1 MSNKNRK
8 FLGIG
13 LSEGVKPSNLATHYY
28 ASLFGLSLFLFFG
41 VIQPFVMTTLLKIPQ
56 AEQGGITGKLGVLNE
71 LTLLILTPLFGVL
84 SDRIG
89 RKIIYVF
96 GFVMMGISAILY
108 SFLDTTTELYLF
120 RVVTA
125 IGSAAIS
132 GMFATVIADYIID
145 RDRGKGTGLMGFF
158 NGLGAMF
165 AVLVLLGLPTF
176 FSKRGYEFSY
186 SLILT
191 FYIVSGI
198 GFFSSVILLIGI
210 KGGVVSNTSDDKS
223 SVKPLFNLEQ
233 PKNFKEQII
242 YIIKL
247 LLNEIVNLLRLGF
260 QGLIQA
266 KNPAILL
273 AYLAA
278 FVSRGDLALVGSFL
292 TLWLNKY
299 GINSGL
305 SEADAAKQ
313 VGITI
318 VIVQSIA
325 LFSAPIV
332 GIMADRLNAITAVVI
347 AAIFAAIGYSSLFL
361 IENPFGTNMKF
372 ALILV
377 GFGEIA
383 GVITSQVL
391 IAKYAP
397 KEVRGSVIGFFGFC
411 GAIGIMTAFGVGG
424 YLFDNW
430 KESAPFLLFG
440 VFGVVV
446 AVYGLAIRNKVRSK
460 LPMKTVIITGS
471 TRGIGFGLANEFLQ
485 RGCKVVVSGRTQ
497 DACDKAI
504 TELSAKH
511 NKENIYTVPCDV
523 TNYEQM
529 QNLWNKSAEKF
540 GKIDVWI
547 NNAGISNAY
556 VPFWE
561 VTQQTIKNV
570 TDTNMLGAMNGS
582 HVALKE
588 MIKQDSGELYNMYGF
603 GSDGRKQ
610 DGLTLYGATKYGLKY
625 LTESLTKEAKDT
637 NVKVGSLSP
646 GIVITD
652 LWDDLYEGMPERKEK
667 SKKIVNILGD
677 KVETVTPYL
686 AEEVLQND
694 KTGAKIAW
702 LTAPKA
708 FWRFATAAFNKR
720 NLFDE

>member
-1 MSNKNRK
+1 MSIKNRK

-13 LSEGVKPSNLATHYY
+13 LSEGVKPINLATHYY

-41 VIQPFVMTTLLKIPQ
+41 VIQPFVMTTILKIPQ
-56 AEQGGITGKLGVLNE
+56 DQQGGVTGSLGVLNE
-71 LTLLILTPLFGVL
+71 ITLLILTPLFGVL

-89 RKIIYVF
+89 RKTIYVF
-96 GFVMMGISAILY
+96 GFLMLGFAAILY
-108 SFLDTTTELYLF
+108 TLLDQTWELYAF

-125 IGSAAIS
+125 VGSAAIS

-165 AVLVLLGLPTF
+165 AVLVLIGLPTF
-176 FSKRGYEFSY
+176 FSKRGFEFSY
-186 SLILT
+186 SLTLT
-191 FYIVSGI
+191 FFTVSALA
-198 GFFSSVILLIGI
+198 FFSSVVLMLGI
-210 KGGVVSNTSDDKS
+210 KGGLVSQTAEKKSFISLAKEGVVA
-223 SVKPLFNLEQ
+223 
-233 PKNFKEQII
+233 
-242 YIIKL
+242 
-247 LLNEIVNLLRLGF
+247 
-260 QGLIQA
+260 A

-273 AYLAA
+273 AYMAA

-305 SEADAAKQ
+305 SEADAARQ
-313 VGITI
+313 VSITI
-318 VIVQSIA
+318 VIVQSVA

-332 GIMADRLNAITAVVI
+332 GLMVDRLNAVVAVVI

-361 IENPFGTNMKF
+361 IENPFETNMKI
-372 ALILV
+372 ALMLV

-391 IAKYAP
+391 IAKFAP
-397 KEVRGSVIGFFGFC
+397 KEVRGSVIGFFGLC
-411 GAIGIMTAFGVGG
+411 GALGIMTAFAVGG

-430 KESAPFLLFG
+430 TESAPFLMFG
-440 VFGVVV
+440 VFGVFV
-446 AVYGLAIRNKVRSK
+446 AIFGLMIRNKVK
-460 LPMKTVIITGS
+460 VDLPMKTVVITGS

-485 RGCKVVVSGRTQ
+485 RGCKVIVSGRTQ
-497 DACDKAI
+497 EACDKAVA
-504 TELSAKH
+504 ELSAKH
-511 NKENIYTVPCDV
+511 KAENIFAVPCDV
-523 TNYEQM
+523 TKYEDN

-556 VPFWE
+556 IPFWE
-561 VTQQTIKNV
+561 VTPETVKNV

-588 MIKQDSGELYNMYGF
+588 MIKQGSGELYNMYGF
-603 GSDGRKQ
+603 GSDGRKA

-625 LTESLTKEAKDT
+625 LTEALTKEAKDT
-637 NVKVGSLSP
+637 SVKVGSLSP
-646 GIVITD
+646 GIVLTD

-686 AEEVLQND
+686 AEKVLEND
-694 KTGAKIAW
+694 QTGAKIAW
-702 LTAPKA
+702 LTGPKA

-720 NLFDE
+720 NLFDD

>member
-1 MSNKNRK
+1 VYFRVISWLKIFVENKKRK
-8 FLGIG
+8 FLFIG
-13 LSEGVKPSNLATHYY
+13 LSDGVKPINLATHYY

-56 AEQGGITGKLGVLNE
+56 GEQGGITGKLGVLNE
-71 LTLLILTPLFGVL
+71 LTLLILTPFFGIL

-96 GFVMMGISAILY
+96 GFVMIGIASILY
-108 SFLDTTTELYLF
+108 TFLDTPTELYLF

-125 IGSAAIS
+125 VGSAAIS
-132 GMFATVIADYIID
+132 GMFATVIADYVID

-176 FSKRGYEFSY
+176 FSKRGYEFSA
-186 SLILT
+186 SLMMT
-191 FYIVSGI
+191 FFIVSGI
-198 GFFSSVILLIGI
+198 AFFSSVILMLGI
-210 KGGVVSNTSDDKS
+210 RGGIVSQTTEKKS
-223 SVKPLFNLEQ
+223 FISLAKEGLFA
-233 PKNFKEQII
+233 
-242 YIIKL
+242 
-247 LLNEIVNLLRLGF
+247 
-260 QGLIQA
+260 A

-318 VIVQSIA
+318 VIVQSVA

-332 GIMADRLNAITAVVI
+332 GIMADRLNAVVAVVI
-347 AAIFAAIGYSSLFL
+347 AAIFAAIGYASLFL

-391 IAKYAP
+391 IAKCAP
-397 KEVRGSVIGFFGFC
+397 KEVRGSVIGFFGLC
-411 GAIGIMTAFGVGG
+411 GALGIMTAFGVGG
-424 YLFDNW
+424 YFFDHW

-440 VFGVVV
+440 IFGVVV
-446 AVYGLAIRNKVRSK
+446 AIFGLAIRNKVK
-460 LPMKTVIITGS
+460 VKTDMKTVIITGS
-471 TRGIGFGLANEFLQ
+471 TRGIGLGLANEFLK

-497 DACDKAI
+497 EACDKAVA
-504 TELSAKH
+504 ELSAKH
-511 NKENIYTVPCDV
+511 NSNNIYAVPCDV
-523 TNYEQM
+523 TNYAEM
-529 QNLWNKSAEKF
+529 QNLWDKSAEKF

-561 VTQQTIKNV
+561 VSPEVLKNV
-570 TDTNMLGAMNGS
+570 TDTNMLGAINGS

-588 MIKQDSGELYNMYGF
+588 MLKQDAGELYNMYGF

-625 LTESLTKEAKDT
+625 LTESLAKETKDS

-686 AEEVLQND
+686 AEQVLQND
-694 KTGAKIAW
+694 KSGAKIAW

-708 FWRFATAAFNKR
+708 FWRFATAAFTKR
-720 NLFDE
+720 NLFED

>member
-1 MSNKNRK
+1 MSKTNQK
-8 FLGIG
+8 FLFIG
-13 LSEGVKPSNLATHYY
+13 LSDGVKPSNLATHYY
-28 ASLFGLSLFLFFG
+28 ASLFGLGLMLFFG
-41 VIQPFVMTTLLKIPQ
+41 VIQPFVLTSILKIPQ
-56 AEQGGITGKLGVLNE
+56 ADQGGVTGKLGVLNE

-96 GFVMMGISAILY
+96 GFVMIGVACILY
-108 SFLDTTTELYLF
+108 TLIDSTGELFAF
-120 RVVTA
+120 RVTAA

-132 GMFATVIADYIID
+132 GMLATVIADYIID

-165 AVLVLLGLPTF
+165 AVLVLLGLPSY
-176 FSKRGYEFSY
+176 FSKQGFDFSY
-186 SLILT
+186 SLTIT
-191 FYIVSGI
+191 FYIVSAI
-198 GFFSSVILLIGI
+198 AFVSSVVLMVGLR
-210 KGGVVSNTSDDKS
+210 GGVISKTAKQQSFAS
-223 SVKPLFNLEQ
+223 LT
-233 PKNFKEQII
+233 KE
-242 YIIKL
+242 
-247 LLNEIVNLLRLGF
+247 
-260 QGLIQA
+260 GLMAA

-278 FVSRGDLALVGSFL
+278 FVSRGDLALIGSFL

-305 SEADAAKQ
+305 SEVEAAKQ

-318 VIVQSIA
+318 VIVQTVA

-332 GIMADRLNAITAVVI
+332 GLMADRLNAIGAVVI
-347 AAIFAAIGYSSLFL
+347 AAMVAAVGYSSLVL
-361 IENPFGTNMKF
+361 IENPFGTNMKL

-411 GAIGIMTAFGVGG
+411 GALGIMTAFAVGG
-424 YLFDNW
+424 YLFDAW
-430 KESAPFLLFG
+430 RESGPFLLFG
-440 VFGVVV
+440 IFGTIV
-446 AVYGLAIRNKVRSK
+446 AIFGFAIRNKVK
-460 LPMKTVIITGS
+460 VNYEMKTVIITGS
-471 TRGIGFGLANEFLQ
+471 TRGIGFGLAHEFLL
-485 RGCKVVVSGRTQ
+485 RGCKVIVSGRTQ
-497 DACDKAI
+497 EACDKAVSH
-504 TELSAKH
+504 LSSKH
-511 NKENIYTVPCDV
+511 TADNIFAVPCDV
-523 TNYEQM
+523 TNYAEM
-529 QNLWNKSAEKF
+529 QNLWDRSAEKF
-540 GKIDVWI
+540 GQIDVWI

-561 VTQQTIKNV
+561 VSPETLKNV
-570 TDTNMLGAMNGS
+570 TETNMLGAMNGS

-588 MIKQDSGELYNMYGF
+588 MIKQGKGEIYNMYGF
-603 GSDGRKQ
+603 GSDGRKG

-625 LTESLTKEAKDT
+625 LTEALTKEARDT
-637 NVKVGSLSP
+637 PVLIGSLSP

-677 KVETVTPYL
+677 KVETVTPFL
-686 AEEVLQND
+686 AEEVLANNA
-694 KTGAKIAW
+694 TGAKIAW
-702 LTAPKA
+702 LTGGKA
-708 FWRFATAAFNKR
+708 FWRFATAAFKKR
-720 NLFDE
+720 NLFDD